1 MFGHDL
7 KIVGQWRGV
16 LEYFDAH
23 VVGLTAT
30 PGKQT
35 FGFFKQ
41 NLVSE
46 YTYPQSVA
54 DNVNVDFDIYRIKT
68 QISEQGSTI
77 DAGTVVRQLTAEQ
90 RARGLMERPEL
101 PDRTGML
108 FDFGE
113 TRMVTM
119 WMANTP
125 ASLDMIF
132 IDESGRIVRIAERTT
147 PLSESIV
154 SSGEPIRYA
163 LEIRGGHAKELGLD
177 TTARL
182 ILPLGLPQ

>member
-1 MFGHDL
+1 
-7 KIVGQWRGV
+7 
-16 LEYFDAH
+16 
-23 VVGLTAT
+23 
-30 PGKQT
+30 
-35 FGFFKQ
+35 
-41 NLVSE
+41 
-46 YTYPQSVA
+46 
-54 DNVNVDFDIYRIKT
+54 
-68 QISEQGSTI
+68 
-77 DAGTVVRQLTAEQ
+77 
-90 RARGLMERPEL
+90 
-101 PDRTGML
+101 ML

>member
-1 MFGHDL
+1 MM
-7 KIVGQWRGV
+7 RS
-16 LEYFDAH
+16 A
-23 VVGLTAT
+23 LTAL
-30 PGKQT
+30 
-35 FGFFKQ
+35 FVF
-41 NLVSE
+41 LCL
-46 YTYPQSVA
+46 
-54 DNVNVDFDIYRIKT
+54 
-68 QISEQGSTI
+68 
-77 DAGTVVRQLTAEQ
+77 TVPAMGDVVFERGQLTFETSSGKKIAIDVEWALTVEQ
-90 RARGLMERPEL
+90 RARGLMERPPL

-132 IDESGRIVRIAERTT
+132 IDETGRIVRIAERTT

-177 TTARL
+177 ETARL
-182 ILPLGLPQ
+182 SLPLDLPK

>member
-1 MFGHDL
+1 MSGL
-7 KIVGQWRGV
+7 SIMMKG
-16 LEYFDAH
+16 A
-23 VVGLTAT
+23 LTALFVFLCLAVPAMSDVAFDRGQLAFET
-30 PGKQT
+30 PAG
-35 FGFFKQ
+35 
-41 NLVSE
+41 E
-46 YTYPQSVA
+46 
-54 DNVNVDFDIYRIKT
+54 RI
-68 QISEQGSTI
+68 TI
-77 DAGTVVRQLTAEQ
+77 DVEWALTVEQ
-90 RARGLMERPEL
+90 RARGLMERPAL
-101 PDRTGML
+101 PDRAGML

-132 IDESGRIVRIAERTT
+132 IDETGRIVRIAERTT

-177 TTARL
+177 ETARL
-182 ILPLGLPQ
+182 LLPLDLPK

>member
-1 MFGHDL
+1 MTRLSIMLRSAATALFVFL
-7 KIVGQWRGV
+7 C
-16 LEYFDAH
+16 
-23 VVGLTAT
+23 LTA
-30 PGKQT
+30 PAVSDVVFERGKLAFET
-35 FGFFKQ
+35 TAG
-41 NLVSE
+41 E
-46 YTYPQSVA
+46 
-54 DNVNVDFDIYRIKT
+54 RIT
-68 QISEQGSTI
+68 LDVEW
-77 DAGTVVRQLTAEQ
+77 ALTAEQ
-90 RARGLMERPEL
+90 RARGLMERPAL
-101 PDRTGML
+101 ADRTGML

-132 IDESGRIVRIAERTT
+132 IDETGRIVRIAERTT

-177 TTARL
+177 ETARL
-182 ILPLGLPQ
+182 VLPLDLPK